1 MTSKTQSLHAKAG
14 ENIFSKNPKVS
25 AELLALTYGAFV
37 HRLIKDDG
45 ATSSSSGSGEN
56 AEEVNALLDKM
67 GYNIGCRMVDEF
79 FAKAPQQGL
88 CRDLNDTAK
97 VIGEQAFKMFLGVTA
112 EVANF
117 DGEKK
122 AFSLIIRENPLA
134 DFVILPA
141 AYANKLWYSN
151 ILCGVIR
158 GALEMLN
165 MRVACYFRK
174 DILRG
179 HDCTEIRVELKE
191 IIKDK
196 YEEDDDEK

>member
-1 MTSKTQSLHAKAG
+1 MASKQQTHHAKLG
-14 ENIFSKNPKVS
+14 ENIFAKNPKVS

-37 HRLIKDDG
+37 HRLIKDDAS
-45 ATSSSSGSGEN
+45 ATSGGSGEN
-56 AEEVNALLDKM
+56 AEEVNSILDKM

-88 CRDLNDTAK
+88 CKDLADTAR
-97 VIGEQAFKMFLGVTA
+97 VIGEQAFKMFLGVAA
-112 EVANF
+112 EVHNF
-117 DGEKK
+117 DPENK
-122 AFSLIIRENPLA
+122 AFSLILRENPLA

-141 AYANKLWYSN
+141 AYSNKLWYSN
-151 ILCGVIR
+151 VLCGVIR
-158 GALEMLN
+158 GALEMVN
-165 MRVACYFRK
+165 MKVTCQFKK

-196 YEEDDDEK
+196 YEEDEDER

>member
-1 MTSKTQSLHAKAG
+1 M
-14 ENIFSKNPKVS
+14 S
-25 AELLALTYGAFV
+25 AELLTLTYGAFV
-37 HRLIKDDG
+37 HRLIKDDAG
-45 ATSSSSGSGEN
+45 SSSSGSGEN
-56 AEEVNALLDKM
+56 AEEVNAILDKM

-79 FAKAPQQGL
+79 FAKSPSQGL
-88 CRDLNDTAK
+88 CRDFTDTAR
-97 VIGEQAFKMFLGVTA
+97 VIGEQAFKMFLGVSA

-117 DGEKK
+117 DADGK
-122 AFSLIIRENPLA
+122 AFSLILRENPLA

-141 AYANKLWYSN
+141 PYTSKLWYSN

-165 MRVACYFRK
+165 MKVNAYFKK

-191 IIKDK
+191 IVKDK
-196 YEEDDDEK
+196 YEEDEDER

>member
-1 MTSKTQSLHAKAG
+1 
-14 ENIFSKNPKVS
+14 
-25 AELLALTYGAFV
+25 
-37 HRLIKDDG
+37 
-45 ATSSSSGSGEN
+45 
-56 AEEVNALLDKM
+56 M
-67 GYNIGCRMVDEF
+67 GYNIGCRIVDEF
-79 FAKAPQQGL
+79 FAKAPTQGL

-117 DGEKK
+117 DSESK

-134 DFVILPA
+134 DFVILPS
-141 AYANKLWYSN
+141 AYSNKLWYSN
-151 ILCGVIR
+151 VLCGVIR

-165 MRVACYFRK
+165 MKTNVYFKR

-179 HDCTEIRVELKE
+179 HDCSEIRVELKE

-196 YEEDDDEK
+196 YEEDDDDK

>member
-1 MTSKTQSLHAKAG
+1 M
-14 ENIFSKNPKVS
+14 
-25 AELLALTYGAFV
+25 
-37 HRLIKDDG
+37 
-45 ATSSSSGSGEN
+45 SSSPRHRS
-56 AEEVNALLDKM
+56 
-67 GYNIGCRMVDEF
+67 R
-79 FAKAPQQGL
+79 GL
-88 CRDLNDTAK
+88 CRDLGDTAK

-117 DGEKK
+117 DSEGK
-122 AFSLIIRENPLA
+122 AFSLILRENPLA

-151 ILCGVIR
+151 VLCGVIR
-158 GALEMLN
+158 GSLEMLN
-165 MRVACYFRK
+165 MKVHAYFRK

-196 YEEDDDEK
+196 YEEDDDA

>member
-1 MTSKTQSLHAKAG
+1 MASKAQTHHAKAG
-14 ENIFSKNPKVS
+14 ENIFAKNPKVS

-37 HRLIKDDG
+37 HRLIKDD
-45 ATSSSSGSGEN
+45 SSSSTGSGEN
-56 AEEVNALLDKM
+56 AEEVNSILDKM

-112 EVANF
+112 EVANY
-117 DGEKK
+117 DAENK

-151 ILCGVIR
+151 LLCGVIR
-158 GALEMLN
+158 GSLEMLN
-165 MRVACYFRK
+165 MKVLCYFKK

-179 HDCTEIRVELKE
+179 HDCTEMRVELKE
-191 IIKDK
+191 IVKDK
-196 YEEDDDEK
+196 YEDDDDEK

>member
-1 MTSKTQSLHAKAG
+1 MAQKAQSHHAKQG
-14 ENIFSKNPKVS
+14 ENIFAKNPKVS

-37 HRLIKDDG
+37 QRLIKEDG
-45 ATSSSSGSGEN
+45 GSSSGSGEN
-56 AEEVNALLDKM
+56 AEEVNAILDKM
-67 GYNIGCRMVDEF
+67 GYNIGQRMVDEF

-88 CRDLNDTAK
+88 CKDLNDTAK

-112 EVANF
+112 EVASY
-117 DGEKK
+117 DAEAK
-122 AFSLIIRENPLA
+122 AFSLILRENPLA

-141 AYANKLWYSN
+141 AYSNKLWYSN

-165 MRVACYFRK
+165 MKVVAHFRR
-174 DILRG
+174 DVLRG
-179 HDCTEIRVELKE
+179 HDLTEIRVELKE
-191 IIKDK
+191 ILKDK

>member
-1 MTSKTQSLHAKAG
+1 
-14 ENIFSKNPKVS
+14 
-25 AELLALTYGAFV
+25 
-37 HRLIKDDG
+37 
-45 ATSSSSGSGEN
+45 
-56 AEEVNALLDKM
+56 
-67 GYNIGCRMVDEF
+67 
-79 FAKAPQQGL
+79 
-88 CRDLNDTAK
+88 
-97 VIGEQAFKMFLGVTA
+97 MFLGVTA

-117 DGEKK
+117 DNEGK
-122 AFSLIIRENPLA
+122 AFSLILRENPLA

-141 AYANKLWYSN
+141 AYSNKLWYSN

-165 MRVACYFRK
+165 MKVHVKR

-191 IIKDK
+191 IVKDK